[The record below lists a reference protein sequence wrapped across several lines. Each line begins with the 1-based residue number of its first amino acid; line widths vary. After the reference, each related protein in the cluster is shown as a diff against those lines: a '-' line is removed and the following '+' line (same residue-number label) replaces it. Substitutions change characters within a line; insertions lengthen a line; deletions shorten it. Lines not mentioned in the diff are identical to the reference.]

1 MLQRLTTYSSIR
13 RANFSKF
20 ENRKSDV
27 SDLHSINEA
36 INAKAGRKLLPSI
49 LVSLTLVA
57 LVWLTLAYARVLFAV
72 LIAIAVSLGVR
83 EIARAFSAAGTRI
96 SMRTLVVATCGLTYA
111 SWSAGVEGL
120 ALATAIALP
129 VLLISR
135 LRKGPQDFVKSAT
148 ATTLA
153 LIYLPFL
160 AGFLVLLA
168 RPDDGLARVMTFVI
182 LVGCND
188 TFGYLVGVMI
198 GRHPLVPTIS
208 PKKSWE
214 GLMGSIAF
222 TCLGGALSFY
232 YILDLQWWVGIIV
245 GLMIV
250 FTATSGDLI
259 ESAMKRD
266 LSLKDMGSLLPGHG
280 GMLDRLDSVLLS
292 APALYLALELVKRFS

>member
-1 MLQRLTTYSSIR
+1 MSFSSIR

-20 ENRKSDV
+20 ENRTSDV

-49 LVSLTLVA
+49 LVSLILVA

-83 EIARAFSAAGTRI
+83 EMARAFSAAGTRI
-96 SMRTLVVATCGLTYA
+96 SMRSLIVATGGLTYA
-111 SWSAGVEGL
+111 AWSAGVEGL
-120 ALATAIALP
+120 AVATASAFP
-129 VLLISR
+129 VLLIFR
-135 LRKGPQDFVKSAT
+135 LRKGPQDFVKGAT

-168 RPDDGLARVMTFVI
+168 RPDDGLARVMTFVV

-188 TFGYLVGVMI
+188 TFGYLVGVLT
-198 GRHPLVPTIS
+198 GRHPLVPAIS

-214 GLMGSIAF
+214 GLIGSILF
-222 TCLGGALSFY
+222 TCLGGALSFH
-232 YILDLQWWVGIIV
+232 YILDLQWWIGVLV

-250 FTATSGDLI
+250 FTATTGDLI

-280 GMLDRLDSVLLS
+280 GMLDRLDSVLIS